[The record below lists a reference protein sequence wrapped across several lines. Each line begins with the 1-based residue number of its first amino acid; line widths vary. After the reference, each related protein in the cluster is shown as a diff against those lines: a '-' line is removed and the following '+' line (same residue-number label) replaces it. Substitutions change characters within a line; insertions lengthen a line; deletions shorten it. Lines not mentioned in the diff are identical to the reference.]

1 LIHAELWSDDVNGHI
16 MEQFR
21 KICQGVIIL
30 VVGLKK
36 RFVSQHV
43 IKRNAFG
50 GKNLESFS
58 REN

>member
-1 LIHAELWSDDVNGHI
+1 MWSDDVNGHI

-21 KICQGVIIL
+21 KICQGVIVL

-50 GKNLESFS
+50 GKSLESF
-58 REN
+58 

>member
-16 MEQFR
+16 MNNLE
-21 KICQGVIIL
+21 ICQEVIIL

-36 RFVSQHV
+36 RFVSQYL

-50 GKNLESFS
+50 GKSLESFS
-58 REN
+58 RES